1 MVEFPLNG
9 LPFDSATVARSASIS
24 NCFRCWS
31 RALGWCWIVDGLVWI
46 ITHQP
51 SQTSSIHINIYQH
64 ISTISIRHSS
74 HIHPIFIPSSQCF
87 SVVHEQESAVDTF
100 RWWDRLGRCRSPS
113 LCTGIQISIVTKL
126 CGLHWTRWRVG
137 SQKVAH
143 GCTIMLYTMVS
154 HLRFG

>member
-1 MVEFPLNG
+1 MLEFPKWSPAIPPMRVGPRSQIVSAADPGPGDEIGAG
-9 LPFDSATVARSASIS
+9 LLMAWRV
-24 NCFRCWS
+24 
-31 RALGWCWIVDGLVWI
+31 
-46 ITHQP
+46 ITQP
-51 SQTSSIHINIYQH
+51 SQTSSIHISIH
-64 ISTISIRHSS
+64 ISTISIA
-74 HIHPIFIPSSQCF
+74 IHPIFIPYASHHPNAFQLF
-87 SVVHEQESAVDTF
+87 MNKESAVDTF

-154 HLRFG
+154 HLRFD